1 MSTDALITLSGP
13 TMGTRWTAKFR
24 PPGDTSALEADLA
37 ATIARVDQQMSNWRP
52 DSDLMRLNAAPL
64 AQWVSL
70 PADLMHVLDTALR
83 IGRAS
88 DWHFDIGVGG
98 LVKAWG
104 FGPAQGTAA
113 PAAMAAHL
121 GRNLGTET
129 ALQLDPA
136 TCRARKTAAIDL
148 DLSGIAK
155 GFGVDQLAKTLRQ
168 HGVRDFLV
176 GLDGEITASGLRPD
190 GKPWAVALES
200 PTPGLRAARGVIEV
214 TDQSIATSG
223 DYRHFI
229 DVGALRVSHTMNPR
243 RGGPAT
249 NAVASV
255 TVFAPTCMQADA
267 WATVLMVLGEEAGPS
282 FARARGIHAIF
293 LVREGEGLREILT
306 AG

>member
-13 TMGTRWTAKFR
+13 TMGTRWTAKFT
-24 PPGDTSALEADLA
+24 PPGDTAAIEADLA

-64 AQWVSL
+64 HQWVSL
-70 PADLMHVLDTALR
+70 PADLIHVLETALR

-104 FGPAQGTAA
+104 FGPAQGSTNPTAI
-113 PAAMAAHL
+113 AAHL
-121 GRNLGTET
+121 GHPLATDS

-136 TCRARKTAAIDL
+136 TNRARKTAPVEL

-155 GFGVDQLAKTLRQ
+155 GFGVDQLGHTLRR
-168 HGVRDFLV
+168 HAITDFLV

-200 PTPGLRAARGVIEV
+200 PTPGIRSARGVIEI

-223 DYRHFI
+223 DYRHFV

-255 TVFAPTCMQADA
+255 TVFAPSCMQADA
-267 WATVLMVLGEEAGPS
+267 WATVLMVLGEEAGPA
-282 FARARGIHAIF
+282 FARARSIHAIF
-293 LVREGEGLREILT
+293 LIRDGADVYEVLT
-306 AG
+306 AP